1 MKRLILLLCTVCI
14 TALLMLPVAAEGAA
28 EAVEVQPA
36 SAELE
41 ALMEQFRADYGLN
54 EQNFSLCYYNTVT
67 GEEYRYND
75 ETFFVAAS
83 TFKLP
88 LNLYYYE
95 MEDAGEISSD
105 AYIGGM
111 TLSDAHYQSLVW
123 SNNEVS
129 IAMLYNLGNFRTYKD
144 CMRKYFTMDESAI
157 TSEYYADN
165 NYCTSMMLDTLKYL
179 YAGRDQF
186 EEMIGYM
193 LEAQPGEYFD
203 RYMDDVDVAH
213 KYGYFVDDDKGVTAI
228 NDTGIIYTSEPF
240 LLAVYTS
247 NAPYGAEVVSQAC
260 RTLADYTEAG
270 YEARQQALEE
280 QKALE
285 EQQRLEEEQ
294 RLKEQQE
301 LEAQKER
308 EEQERLEAQQAQEE
322 QAQVEEPAPEE
333 VVSEERS
340 GVNIWWIVLGA
351 AVVFLVV
358 DLVILCRMAKKR
370 RKSSR

>member
-1 MKRLILLLCTVCI
+1 MKTLRALALALLLA
-14 TALLMLPVAAEGAA
+14 ALLLTAAGA
-28 EAVEVQPA
+28 EDAVEAQPA
-36 SAELE
+36 SEELE
-41 ALMEQFRADYGLN
+41 ALMEQFRADCGLN
-54 EQNFSLCYYNTVT
+54 EGNFSLCYYNTVT

-95 MEDAGEISSD
+95 MEAAGEISPD

-111 TLSDAHYQSLVW
+111 TLSQAHYQSLVW

-179 YAGRDQF
+179 YARRDQF
-186 EEMIGYM
+186 SEMIGYM

-203 RYMDDVDVAH
+203 RYMDGVDVAH

-260 RTLADYTEAG
+260 KVLADYTEAG
-270 YEARQQALEE
+270 YEERQQELA
-280 QKALE
+280 
-285 EQQRLEEEQ
+285 
-294 RLKEQQE
+294 EQQE
-301 LEAQKER
+301 QERLEQER
-308 EEQERLEAQQAQEE
+308 LEQERLEQERLEQERLEAQQEEAAKQEE
-322 QAQVEEPAPEE
+322 AEAEPEAEEPVEAAETAE
-333 VVSEERS
+333 DVSG
-340 GVNIWWIVLGA
+340 GVSLWWIVLAA
-351 AVVFLVV
+351 AVVFLAV
-358 DLVILCRMAKKR
+358 DVAVLVRMAKKR
-370 RKSSR
+370 RK